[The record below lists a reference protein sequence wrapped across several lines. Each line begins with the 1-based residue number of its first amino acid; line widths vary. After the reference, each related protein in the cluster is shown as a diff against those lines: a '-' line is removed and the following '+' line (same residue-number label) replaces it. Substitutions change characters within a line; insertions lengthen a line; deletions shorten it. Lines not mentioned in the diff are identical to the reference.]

1 MRRVTV
7 LVSVG
12 CNPAS
17 GRARRAADDARAVEL
32 ALRLARSTVTLLHAG
47 APPGRSTPEDGALR
61 DYAGMGAT
69 DMTILDC
76 GPDGDPLPALIDH
89 LRRFPAEL
97 ILTGRR
103 AEGGEDS
110 GLVPYLVA
118 EALGYPLVD
127 NVVDVRPT
135 GSDGAGADGLDFIQA
150 RPRGRRRLT
159 RAWTACVA
167 TVGSS
172 APAPRL
178 AAFAAARRARVE
190 VVSGPRVRDPA
201 PETWSQRP
209 ARPRPRRMKRVTGT
223 AAERVLAATS
233 VQSRGRIV
241 ADADADQAARIIYAA
256 LVAQGVAG
264 AANDS

>member
-1 MRRVTV
+1 
-7 LVSVG
+7 
-12 CNPAS
+12 
-17 GRARRAADDARAVEL
+17 
-32 ALRLARSTVTLLHAG
+32 
-47 APPGRSTPEDGALR
+47 
-61 DYAGMGAT
+61 
-69 DMTILDC
+69 MTILDC

-89 LRRFPAEL
+89 LQRFPAEL

-103 AEGGEDS
+103 GEGGEDS

-118 EALGYPLVD
+118 EALGCPLVD
-127 NVVDVRPT
+127 NVVDVRPI
-135 GSDGAGADGLDFIQA
+135 GSDGEFSGAGGLDFIQA

-167 TVGSS
+167 TVGPS

-178 AAFAAARRARVE
+178 AAFAAARRAQVE
-190 VVSGPRVRDPA
+190 VVSGPQVRDPA

-264 AANDS
+264 AANKS